1 MPAQALGPHVASLG
15 MTFYNGT
22 MFPAEYAGSIF
33 NAQHGSWNREVAI
46 GYRVMNI
53 GVNEDGQATSYSM
66 FANGWLNTTLA
77 PSGSNAWG
85 ESQVL
90 AHHMQLLQA
99 HRPQGLPCSSRSV
112 VLTGQYDPA
121 EPSCCHL
128 AGGGHFA
135 RHSLNLKLNGPASA

>member
-1 MPAQALGPHVASLG
+1 MLSEVDRSAKMYQARRERQLTAIDCADPANAAVPAQALGPHVASLG

-33 NAQHGSWNREVAI
+33 NAQHGSWNRDFAI

-66 FANGWLNTTLA
+66 FANGWLNSTLA

-85 ESQVL
+85 E
-90 AHHMQLLQA
+90 
-99 HRPQGLPCSSRSV
+99 PQS
-112 VLTGQYDPA
+112 
-121 EPSCCHL
+121 
-128 AGGGHFA
+128 
-135 RHSLNLKLNGPASA
+135 